1 MSSLIKAYEKF
12 EHFNMAKPWVLE
24 TIYKIP
30 KGHDMV
36 YEYALFR
43 HTKGSSLTLQSA
55 TRIPG

>member
-1 MSSLIKAYEKF
+1 MKKF

-30 KGHDMV
+30 KGHDIV